1 MDIDI
6 TNKKKSLNVL
16 VLGSGSW
23 GTSLALATNK
33 NYSTC
38 LWSRDSN
45 QVQNMYKNKENSK
58 YLPGIKL
65 PTNLKITDDIDNS
78 LLTLINKE
86 NKSLIIVSVPI
97 SGIKNICSIL
107 LEKITKLNLIDTP
120 IIWTSKGF
128 ENNSSNLLHEI
139 IEQNLNITNL
149 KYGILSGPSF
159 AKEVALELPTALTIA
174 SKNTEV
180 CELVI
185 RALHSKSLRVYAS
198 NDIIGVEVGG
208 ALKNV
213 IAIACGISDGLK
225 LGSNA
230 RAALITRGLH
240 EIKRFG
246 IALGA
251 QENTFLGLSCLGD
264 LVLTSTGDLSRNR
277 NIGIQIGQGFPIK
290 NVINSNITTEGVKC
304 ALAIKNRAKKL
315 NIELPIIETVCSI
328 LFEQLDPKQAVSIL
342 LQRKSKY
349 ENI

>member
-1 MDIDI
+1 MDVDI
-6 TNKKKSLNVL
+6 KNKRKSLNIL

-23 GTSLALATNK
+23 GTSLALAANK
-33 NYSTC
+33 NHDTC
-38 LWSRDSN
+38 LWSRNSK
-45 QVQNMYKNKENSK
+45 QVQNMNQYKENSK
-58 YLPGIKL
+58 YLPGINL
-65 PTNLKITDDIDNS
+65 PHNLKITDNIDNS
-78 LLTLINKE
+78 LLALSTTE

-97 SGIKNICSIL
+97 SGIRNICSIL
-107 LEKITKLNLIDTP
+107 SEKINKFDLIETP

-128 ENNSSNLLHEI
+128 ENNSGNLLHEI
-139 IEQNLNITNL
+139 IQQNLHITNL

-185 RALHSKSLRVYAS
+185 QTLHSKSLRVYS
-198 NDIIGVEVGG
+198 SQDIIGVEVGG

-213 IAIACGISDGLK
+213 IAIACGISDGLQ

-251 QENTFLGLSCLGD
+251 QESTFLGLSCLGD

-277 NIGIQIGQGFPIK
+277 NIGIQIGQGFPVN
-290 NVINSNITTEGVKC
+290 NVINSNITTEGVRC

-328 LFEQLDPKQAVSIL
+328 LFDKLDPKQAVSIL
-342 LQRKSKY
+342 LQRESKY
-349 ENI
+349 ENL

>member
-6 TNKKKSLNVL
+6 KNKKKSLNIL

-23 GTSLALATNK
+23 GTSLALAANK

-45 QVQNMYKNKENSK
+45 QVQSMYKNKENSK
-58 YLPGIKL
+58 YLPGIRL
-65 PTNLKITDDIDNS
+65 PKNLKITDDIDNS
-78 LLTLINKE
+78 LFALSNKE

-107 LEKITKLNLIDTP
+107 REKITKLDLLDTP

-128 ENNSSNLLHEI
+128 ENHSGNLLHETV
-139 IEQNLNITNL
+139 EQNLNITNL

-185 RALHSKSLRVYAS
+185 QTLHSESLRVYS
-198 NDIIGVEVGG
+198 SHDIIGVEVGG

-251 QENTFLGLSCLGD
+251 QETTFLGLSCLGD
-264 LVLTSTGDLSRNR
+264 LVLTSTGNLSRNR
-277 NIGIQIGQGFPIK
+277 NIGIQIGQGFPI
-290 NVINSNITTEGVKC
+290 NEVINSNITTEGVRC
-304 ALAIKNRAKKL
+304 ALAIKDRARKL

-342 LQRKSKY
+342 LQRKYK
-349 ENI
+349 I